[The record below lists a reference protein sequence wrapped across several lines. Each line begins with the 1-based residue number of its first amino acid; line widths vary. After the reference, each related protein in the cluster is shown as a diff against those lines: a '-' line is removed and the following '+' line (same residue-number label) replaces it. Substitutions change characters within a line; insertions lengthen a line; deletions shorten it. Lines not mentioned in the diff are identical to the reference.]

1 MRALSFGARLSTQS
15 TICTPLTHVVKWLPC
30 ATTISVNHSPSFD
43 TLAEVA
49 MGFFSAPAPDGLGL
63 CPAGAQYLLGQLAA
77 AAAEPGSGID
87 MTWVTSNRTV
97 QAGGLDN
104 ATNPRA
110 RQNLSNGKGIDHLGE
125 NAAIGT
131 VIGANIGTAIGMCS

>member
-1 MRALSFGARLSTQS
+1 
-15 TICTPLTHVVKWLPC
+15 
-30 ATTISVNHSPSFD
+30 
-43 TLAEVA
+43 
-49 MGFFSAPAPDGLGL
+49 
-63 CPAGAQYLLGQLAA
+63 
-77 AAAEPGSGID
+77 

>member
-1 MRALSFGARLSTQS
+1 MA
-15 TICTPLTHVVKWLPC
+15 
-30 ATTISVNHSPSFD
+30 
-43 TLAEVA
+43 
-49 MGFFSAPAPDGLGL
+49 APGT
-63 CPAGAQYLLGQLAA
+63 
-77 AAAEPGSGID
+77 AAAE
-87 MTWVTSNRTV
+87 VTPQPYATNDAGGFRNV
-97 QAGGLDN
+97 LPAGEGGLDN